1 MHKQISEENVRL
13 LGRCRM
19 AEDGIVF
26 NWTGSGILFRFY
38 GTAAAIMLEHSEP
51 NLAEWIPFLSVR
63 VDGGE
68 VRRVGVGNSALLP
81 LCMDLPCG

>member
-51 NLAEWIPFLSVR
+51 N
-63 VDGGE
+63 
-68 VRRVGVGNSALLP
+68 
-81 LCMDLPCG
+81 

>member
-1 MHKQISEENVRL
+1 
-13 LGRCRM
+13 M

-38 GTAAAIMLEHSEP
+38 GTAAAIMLEHSGP
-51 NLAEWIPFLSVR
+51 NLGSMDSFLSVR

-68 VRRVGVGNSALLP
+68 VRRVGEWAIRLCCLFARICPVGRA
-81 LCMDLPCG
+81 CCECD